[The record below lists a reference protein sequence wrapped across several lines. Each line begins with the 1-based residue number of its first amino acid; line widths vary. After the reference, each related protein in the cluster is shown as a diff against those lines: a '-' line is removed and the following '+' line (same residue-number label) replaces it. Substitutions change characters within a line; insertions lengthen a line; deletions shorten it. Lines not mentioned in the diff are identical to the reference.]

1 MDKPTFVSRTEV
13 IANKEYVEWL
23 HDLKLRFREAQ
34 NKAAIHVNI
43 EMLQFYWRLGRDMC
57 ALHIEERWGEGIVS
71 QLSID
76 LRNMFPD
83 TKGFSNTNIKYIRR
97 WYLFYYQSNIISQQA
112 VDQLELPE
120 KFTFVSWGNHIQIF
134 TKSKSVEEAL
144 FYIDKTIEG
153 NWSRRVLEDNIESKL
168 FERQGAAITNF
179 AARLPQTQQTSAQE
193 MLKDPYNFGFLTLH
207 EGYNEKELEDALIA
221 NITRFLLELGKGF
234 AYVGKQ
240 RELRMSNGQSFF
252 PDLIFYHIP
261 QKRYVVIDLKVVDF
275 KPEFAGKINF
285 YVTAVDELM
294 KGDDDNSTVGLLI
307 CKTADKTIVE
317 WSLRG
322 NEQPLGVATYDF
334 EQIVKR
340 TVFELE
346 QHKNNNN
353 D

>member
-1 MDKPTFVSRTEV
+1 M
-13 IANKEYVEWL
+13 
-23 HDLKLRFREAQ
+23 
-34 NKAAIHVNI
+34 
-43 EMLQFYWRLGRDMC
+43 
-57 ALHIEERWGEGIVS
+57 
-71 QLSID
+71 
-76 LRNMFPD
+76 
-83 TKGFSNTNIKYIRR
+83 
-97 WYLFYYQSNIISQQA
+97 
-112 VDQLELPE
+112 
-120 KFTFVSWGNHIQIF
+120 
-134 TKSKSVEEAL
+134 
-144 FYIDKTIEG
+144 
-153 NWSRRVLEDNIESKL
+153 LEDNIESKL

-179 AARLPQTQQTSAQE
+179 ADRLPQTQQTSAQE
-193 MLKDPYNFGFLTLH
+193 ILKDPYNFGFLTLH